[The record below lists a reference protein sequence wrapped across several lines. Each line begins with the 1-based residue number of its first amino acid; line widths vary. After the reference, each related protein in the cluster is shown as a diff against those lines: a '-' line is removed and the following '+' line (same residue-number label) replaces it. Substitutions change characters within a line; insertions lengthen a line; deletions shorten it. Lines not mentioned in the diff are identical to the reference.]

1 MYIVP
6 FLSFVYISMFYA
18 GVPLIMGRVVVVV
31 VVCVRF
37 VCVFALVCVRA
48 RACVCACVRTAYWY
62 FVHSTERFWLGL
74 CTKAQFRAYG

>member
-6 FLSFVYISMFYA
+6 FISFVYISMCYA
-18 GVPLIMGRVVVVV
+18 VVPLIMGLVVMV
-31 VVCVRF
+31 VVCLCL
-37 VCVFALVCVRA
+37 VCVFVRVCVRA